1 MNMQTQSWIKAAL
14 LVGIVDQTNSSTARI
29 ALKRLASDK
38 EFNVSESTL
47 INAISI
53 AGKRAFENGKA
64 AKPEWPYLKTWQQQ
78 NKRR

>member
-1 MNMQTQSWIKAAL
+1 
-14 LVGIVDQTNSSTARI
+14 
-29 ALKRLASDK
+29 LKRLASDK